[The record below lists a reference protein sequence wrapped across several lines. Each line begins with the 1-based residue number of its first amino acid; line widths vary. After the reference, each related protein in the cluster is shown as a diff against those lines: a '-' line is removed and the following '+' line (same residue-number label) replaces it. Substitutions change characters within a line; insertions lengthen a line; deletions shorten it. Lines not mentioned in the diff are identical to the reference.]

1 MSQIDVRYAQIPV
14 REGSRARQ
22 NRRVPTKQKS
32 PVPARGRRRALRP
45 KSRVVTA
52 IGVVLIL
59 AGVGLLG
66 YVGWEF
72 WGTNWVSQRKHE
84 AVKDDIVKGWESG
97 EELVDV
103 SEGGKGAKAG
113 AIVRIPSFGDDY
125 AVPILEGTS
134 EKVLAAGYGHFK
146 SSAKVGQ
153 KGNYALAAHR
163 VTHGEPLRDMPEL
176 EPGDEV
182 IIETRDYL
190 YTYVLDTGGSD
201 LTVPFTA
208 GWVLDPVP
216 SNPDGGVEPEQ
227 KEGQQLITLT
237 TCSEI
242 FHTDNRLIAFGH
254 LESKTRK

>member
-1 MSQIDVRYAQIPV
+1 M
-14 REGSRARQ
+14 
-22 NRRVPTKQKS
+22 
-32 PVPARGRRRALRP
+32 
-45 KSRVVTA
+45 VTA
-52 IGVVLIL
+52 IGLLLIL
-59 AGVGLLG
+59 SGVALLG

-72 WGTNWVSQRKHE
+72 WGTNWVSQRKQA
-84 AVKDDIVKGWESG
+84 AVKDDIMKGWESG
-97 EELVDV
+97 DDVVDV

-134 EKVLAAGYGHFK
+134 DGVLAAGYGHFK
-146 SSAKVGQ
+146 NSAKVGQ
-153 KGNYALAAHR
+153 DGNYALAAHR

-190 YTYVLDTGGSD
+190 YTYVLDTGGND

-208 GWVLDPVP
+208 GWVLDPLP
-216 SNPDGGVEPEQ
+216 ANPDGGVEPEQ
-227 KEGQQLITLT
+227 TEGQKLITLT

-242 FHTDNRLIAFGH
+242 FHTDNRLVAFGH
-254 LESKTRK
+254 LESKTPK